1 MPSSSG
7 YSHPVVECNG
17 PRLDAIEEARREG
30 KGSSMRLSMATS
42 AQEVFPHITKN
53 PRVCGG
59 KACIDNTRI
68 RVMDI
73 VQLQREGKKPEEMR
87 NVFAVQLTLAQIYS
101 ALAYA
106 DGNRAEIEADYARDD
121 EVEAAIERDRAAF
134 FRRQSER

>member
-1 MPSSSG
+1 
-7 YSHPVVECNG
+7 
-17 PRLDAIEEARREG
+17 
-30 KGSSMRLSMATS
+30 MRLAMATA
-42 AQEVFPHITKN
+42 AQVVFSHITKN

-87 NVFAVQLTLAQIYS
+87 SVFAVQLTLAQIYS

-106 DGNRAEIEADYARDD
+106 DENPAEIEADFARDE
-121 EVEAAIERDRAAF
+121 EVVEQIERDRAEF
-134 FRRQSER
+134 SKRRSER

>member
-1 MPSSSG
+1 
-7 YSHPVVECNG
+7 
-17 PRLDAIEEARREG
+17 
-30 KGSSMRLSMATS
+30 MATAAKAVYS
-42 AQEVFPHITKN
+42 HITKD

-73 VQLQREGKKPEEMR
+73 VELQREGKQPEEMR

-106 DGNRAEIEADYARDD
+106 DENHAEIEADFAGDD
-121 EVEAAIERDRAAF
+121 DVEAEIERDRAEF
-134 FRRQSER
+134 LKRPSER